1 MEQGLSS
8 IIDRHAPKIRKCV
21 KDRKCPWLT
30 YKIKTLMNTR
40 NKVLKKAGK
49 IKKSV
54 NGSLIEGLKTYATIK
69 SNKLSRNIKK
79 TCYSRIGINL
89 LSFGTAQINFSFK
102 RICTYLCNHKHQQC
116 KKHQECKLDLY
127 FLYKHRRKL
136 KI

>member
-1 MEQGLSS
+1 
-8 IIDRHAPKIRKCV
+8 
-21 KDRKCPWLT
+21 
-30 YKIKTLMNTR
+30 MNTR

-89 LSFGTAQINFSFK
+89 LSFGTASNKFFLQKNL
-102 RICTYLCNHKHQQC
+102 YLS
-116 KKHQECKLDLY
+116 L
-127 FLYKHRRKL
+127 
-136 KI
+136 